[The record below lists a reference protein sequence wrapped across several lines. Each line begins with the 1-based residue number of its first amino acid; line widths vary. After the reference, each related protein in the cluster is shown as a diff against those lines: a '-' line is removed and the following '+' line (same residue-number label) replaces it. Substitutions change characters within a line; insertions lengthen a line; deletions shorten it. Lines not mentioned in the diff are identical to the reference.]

1 MPKLVNFGSLCIDWA
16 YQVPSLVGSGETLT
30 STGRTVHA
38 GGKGLNQS
46 FAAARAGAEVLHFG
60 AVGEDGETL
69 VAVLDEV
76 GVRSDGVARI
86 DTASGHAVIQVDPSG
101 QNAIVIFPGANRLIP
116 AQVREQ
122 ALHAL
127 LPGDWLLLQNET
139 NDVAE
144 MLTQAAAKKVN
155 AAINLAPADDHIHDY
170 PLELAQLLIV
180 NEVEAMALAK
190 SADLNEAWIVLRER
204 FTSTDMVLT
213 LGHQGLWCARAETKD
228 VIMLNAHSVSAVDE
242 TAAGDSFIGYLMA
255 AMLAGQPLPVALEA
269 ASAAGALAVTRSGA
283 STSIPT
289 RDQVETLVAKE
300 QLNWRTIA

>member
-1 MPKLVNFGSLCIDWA
+1 MPKLVNFGSLCVDWV

-60 AVGEDGETL
+60 AVGEDGESL

-116 AQVREQ
+116 AQVRKQ

-139 NDVAE
+139 SDVAE
-144 MLTQAAAKKVN
+144 MLTLSL
-155 AAINLAPADDHIHDY
+155 IHI
-170 PLELAQLLIV
+170 
-180 NEVEAMALAK
+180 
-190 SADLNEAWIVLRER
+190 
-204 FTSTDMVLT
+204 
-213 LGHQGLWCARAETKD
+213 
-228 VIMLNAHSVSAVDE
+228 
-242 TAAGDSFIGYLMA
+242 
-255 AMLAGQPLPVALEA
+255 
-269 ASAAGALAVTRSGA
+269 
-283 STSIPT
+283 
-289 RDQVETLVAKE
+289 
-300 QLNWRTIA
+300 